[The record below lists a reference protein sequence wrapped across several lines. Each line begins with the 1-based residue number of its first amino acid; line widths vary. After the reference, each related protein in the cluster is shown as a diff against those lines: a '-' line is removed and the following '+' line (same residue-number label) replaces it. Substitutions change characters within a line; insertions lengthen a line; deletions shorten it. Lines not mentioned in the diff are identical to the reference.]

1 MMEDE
6 PESEGLAIKALGS
19 LFKITEVF
27 LWDDDDDSFETS
39 EGLRSK
45 EQTNFLDDEDVVN
58 HHARLKTFSITA
70 EDAELSMLMNELGL
84 PHSFQTNK
92 AKKKRKEKVK
102 MKDPNLVILDIHETI
117 ANGTANPTKVSET
130 ETASTTVLHDISS
143 TVSSLCSM
151 SKLDSSEQYSSD
163 IAVGAHKTECLIDQ
177 EEQLADN
184 SSSIKNED
192 SMETSAQIDKIDD
205 GFLDQRFVIAEN
217 IDHFLKEENGGLLE
231 FACTPIDQEE
241 QLADNSSSI
250 ENEDSMKTAAQI
262 DKIDDG
268 FLDQRLVIAENIDHF
283 LKEEN
288 GGLLEFACTPI
299 DQDEVN
305 SSSIKNEDSIEN
317 SAQIDKIDD
326 GFLDQ
331 RLVIAENID
340 HFLKEENGGLLEFAC
355 TEGDMVNDGDLNST
369 EANLAT
375 YPHSLEVMDLVGTDD
390 KGYNASG
397 DWTSHWDTFYMRNY
411 FYNIRTNE
419 STWEPP
425 EGMEH
430 LAFSEA
436 DKLVELDIE
445 SASQDVVPDTS
456 HLVQSADGCDVKHI
470 VNSSLALF
478 DDSLNANLQIEVMD
492 SSTDV
497 ADVEDNSATEK
508 IRKKA
513 VKRTRLRKSIHEKE
527 IQVKGILEEFSLT
540 IAKYWW
546 QRYILFSKFDEGI
559 KMDEEGWFSVTP
571 ESIARHQATRC
582 CTGIVVDCFA
592 GMGGNAI
599 QFAMSSNH
607 VIAIDIDPNKIV
619 CAIHN
624 AGIYGVDDRI
634 DFIEGDSFVLGQ
646 RLKADT
652 VYLSPPWG
660 GPDYLK
666 AKRYDLQT
674 MLRPLDGR
682 ALFDFAKKIA
692 PKVVMFLPR
701 NVDYNQL
708 ADLALSSVP
717 PWSLEVERN
726 FLNGKL
732 KAITAYFSDPSRK
745 RIDIY

>member
-92 AKKKRKEKVK
+92 AKKKKRKEKVK

-250 ENEDSMKTAAQI
+250 ENEDSMKTA
-262 DKIDDG
+262 
-268 FLDQRLVIAENIDHF
+268 
-283 LKEEN
+283 
-288 GGLLEFACTPI
+288 
-299 DQDEVN
+299 
-305 SSSIKNEDSIEN
+305 
-317 SAQIDKIDD
+317 AQIDKIDD